1 QAIVNTEEGATKA
14 LAQGGAYGSV
24 LAGVVR
30 ATGYASVGIMAAQ
43 TIQGMAH
50 NGIDNI
56 PREGTWL
63 LDGGERVLNPQQNKD
78 LTNYLNNRQNGSS
91 EGNVQISQQITFAD
105 GSASVNTQGQK
116 QIAESLNNAMDAW
129 ARRESR
135 QGGVLF
141 NLVRR

>member
-1 QAIVNTEEGATKA
+1 MIAIQQGIANAMSLPFPANLAAAATVAAETASIIGNIKA
-14 LAQGGAYGSV
+14 IGL
-24 LAGVVR
+24 
-30 ATGYASVGIMAAQ
+30 T
-43 TIQGMAH
+43 GMAH